1 MARKVRPESLSEEE
15 LKQLLKDRKRQARRE
30 RLAHFRKTGRLVDVV
45 PLPQTTPLDTIG
57 SIDLENTLLVSKE
70 ELDKEKR
77 RTFIN
82 RILLG
87 VEILAIIGLFYV
99 VFSAVGLVQQLNQ
112 EVLNPDQRPTA
123 SPTPLITAVILPSG
137 HTPPTDPNGAQF
149 NNAEI
154 PEHLQP
160 LVQSYLANIS
170 IPTPSPEQ
178 AKWIEI
184 PAINVSAPIVQG
196 DGWDQLKRGVGQHIG
211 SINPGQTGN
220 LVLSAHN
227 DIYGQIFRYLDQL
240 QSGDEI
246 VIQTDMRSYTY
257 IIDKETQIV
266 DPTYVQVLDST
277 ASPTIT
283 LISCYPYMINSQR
296 IVIKAGLVD

>member
-15 LKQLLKDRKRQARRE
+15 LKQLLKDKRRAARRQ
-30 RLAHFRKTGRLVDVV
+30 RLDQFRKTGRLIDVV
-45 PLPQTTPLDTIG
+45 PLPKTTPHETIG
-57 SIDLENTLLVSKE
+57 GIDLENTLLVSKE
-70 ELDKEKR
+70 DEDREKR
-77 RTFIN
+77 RAFVN
-82 RILLG
+82 RLLLG
-87 VEILAIIGLFYV
+87 VEIMAIVGLIYV

-112 EVLNPDQRPTA
+112 EAFTPDQMPTA

-137 HTPPTDPNGAQF
+137 HTPPTDPEGAQF
-149 NNAEI
+149 NSAEI

-211 SINPGQTGN
+211 SVNPGQTGN

-246 VIQTDMRSYTY
+246 IIQTDMHSYTY

-266 DPTYVQVLDST
+266 DPTFVQVMDST
-277 ASPTIT
+277 ANPTIT
-283 LISCYPYMINSQR
+283 LISCYPYMVNSQR
-296 IVIKAGLVD
+296 IVITAGLVD